1 MSGQDATPGEMPG
14 FPFTGRP
21 ASELDE
27 LLDMILNGQSLPAD
41 APEEIH
47 DLGETLASLDGP
59 GEPDELAGEAAVV
72 RFALA
77 RKASPVGVSPARPA
91 RRKPPRRTIPRSARV
106 AAALVVA
113 AIPLGGTA
121 AAYTGVL
128 PGPIQDFAHRVI
140 HAPPAHQPGHPK
152 QHPAGDTPGH
162 GNAVAPTASQPASPA
177 PAKPNRSP
185 KPSKPPKPS
194 PKPTALKQKAHKQTA
209 PATVTSKAKPSPG
222 PTTPGHGDNETRAQA
237 VQGQDRH
244 SGLIATSIVQ

>member
-21 ASELDE
+21 GSVLDE
-27 LLDMILNGQSLPAD
+27 LLDMILNGRSLPPD

-47 DLGETLASLDGP
+47 DLAETLASLDGP

-77 RKASPVGVSPARPA
+77 RKASPAGVSPARPA
-91 RRKPPRRTIPRSARV
+91 RRKPPRRTVPRSARV
-106 AAALVVA
+106 AAALAVA

-128 PGPIQDFAHRVI
+128 PGPVQDFAHRVI

-152 QHPAGDTPGH
+152 QHPAGDTPGR

-177 PAKPNRSP
+177 PATPKGTP

-194 PKPTALKQKAHKQTA
+194 PKPTAPKQKAPKHTA
-209 PATVTSKAKPSPG
+209 PATVKPKAKPSPG
-222 PTTPGHGDNETRAQA
+222 PTTPATAIPKHEHKWYKDGPATR
-237 VQGQDRH
+237 G
-244 SGLIATSIVQ
+244 